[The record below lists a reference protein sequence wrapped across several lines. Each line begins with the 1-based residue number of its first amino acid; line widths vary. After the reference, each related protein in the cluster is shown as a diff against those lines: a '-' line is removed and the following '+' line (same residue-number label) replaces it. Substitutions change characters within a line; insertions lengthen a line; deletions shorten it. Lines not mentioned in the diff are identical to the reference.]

1 MEYRKTEANFPDS
14 CPSGSP
20 NGIYQINIRGMDPF
34 KVPCVSSPSGWTVIL
49 RRFDGSEDFNRN
61 WTDYKN
67 GFGSVSGEFF
77 LGLEKI
83 HRMTAVRPH
92 ELYIKLGKVDG
103 STSYAKYD
111 HFLIGTEKELYELKK
126 LGAYSG
132 EAGDSLRQHLN
143 KKFTTFD
150 RDNDDDANKNCAT
163 NRGGWWYCNCYYSKL
178 TGIYYDNGHNSSQ
191 HGISWATWHNYNYT
205 ISLTFAEMMIRPIF

>member
-1 MEYRKTEANFPDS
+1 
-14 CPSGSP
+14 
-20 NGIYQINIRGMDPF
+20 MDPF

-163 NRGGWWYCNCYYSKL
+163 NRGGWWYCNCYYRYTAQIKSSKPKCFNL
-178 TGIYYDNGHNSSQ
+178 FKLQ
-191 HGISWATWHNYNYT
+191 
-205 ISLTFAEMMIRPIF
+205 